1 VGQRVFQGI
10 RNAGWIEVVVGSMF
24 SGKTEELIRRLNRAH
39 IAQRKVQAFKPVIDD
54 RYDAV
59 QIASHGGRTLMAQA
73 VENLVELKG
82 LLNDDVEVIGIDEGQ
97 FLGPGLVELCEE
109 LANRG
114 KRVVVAG
121 LDQDWKGQPFEP
133 MDRLMAVSES
143 VTKVLAICMVC
154 GNPANRSQR
163 VVTGNDLFQVGAA
176 EAYEARCRR
185 HFDPN
190 DTRTSGQWIAHSK
203 EHHEPSG

>member
-1 VGQRVFQGI
+1 MFQGI

-39 IAQRKVQAFKPVIDD
+39 IAQQKVQAFKPAIDD

-59 QIASHGGRTLMAQA
+59 QLASHGGRTLMAQA
-73 VENLVELKG
+73 VDNLEQLQD
-82 LLNDDVEVIGIDEGQ
+82 LLEDDVEVVGIDEGQ
-97 FLGPGLVELCEE
+97 FLGAGLVGVCEA
-109 LANRG
+109 LADRG

-121 LDQDWKGQPFEP
+121 LDQDWQGQPFQP

-185 HFDPN
+185 HFDPE
-190 DTRTSGQWIAHSK
+190 DPRTAGQWLAQK
-203 EHHEPSG
+203 QED

>member
-1 VGQRVFQGI
+1 MGHRLFQGI

-39 IAQRKVQAFKPVIDD
+39 IAQQKVQAFKPAIDD

-73 VENLVELKG
+73 IDNLAELTENLDE
-82 LLNDDVEVIGIDEGQ
+82 DVQVVGIDEGQ
-97 FLGPGLVELCEE
+97 FLGPGLVELCEG
-109 LANRG
+109 LANSG

-185 HFDPN
+185 HFDPE
-190 DTRTSGQWIAHSK
+190 DTRTAAQWIAQKK
-203 EHHEPSG
+203 ETP

>member
-1 VGQRVFQGI
+1 VDEPVFQGI
-10 RNAGWIEVVVGSMF
+10 RDAGWIEAVVGSMF

-39 IAQRKVQAFKPVIDD
+39 IAKQKVQAFKPAVDD

-73 VENLVELKG
+73 VQNIDEL
-82 LLNDDVEVIGIDEGQ
+82 LALIDDDVEVVGIDEGQ
-97 FLGPGLVELCEE
+97 FLGAGLIDLCED

-121 LDQDWKGQPFEP
+121 LDQDWRGQPFPP

-154 GNPANRSQR
+154 GNPANRSQK
-163 VVTGNDLFQVGAA
+163 VVSGDDLFHVGAA
-176 EAYEARCRR
+176 ETYEARCRS
-185 HFDPN
+185 HFDPD
-190 DTRTSGQWIAHSK
+190 DTRSAHQWIAQAK
-203 EHHEPSG
+203 EQK